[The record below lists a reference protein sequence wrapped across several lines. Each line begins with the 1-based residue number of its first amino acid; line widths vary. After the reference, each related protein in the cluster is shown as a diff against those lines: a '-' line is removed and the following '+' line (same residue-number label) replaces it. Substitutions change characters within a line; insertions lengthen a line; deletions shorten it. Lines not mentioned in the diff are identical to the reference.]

1 MEMLEFDPIMTAPS
15 SPATAARSSSSSL
28 SDTGDTA
35 FLKLESLL
43 APEGLQRKL
52 SMISEILMT
61 PKRSTDSGRSQPEE
75 QNSQGGAGRPQ
86 TLRSTLR

>member
-1 MEMLEFDPIMTAPS
+1 MELLEFDPILTAPS
-15 SPATAARSSSSSL
+15 SPATAARSIASSL
-28 SDTGDTA
+28 SDTGDTN

-43 APEGLQRKL
+43 TPEGLQRKL

-75 QNSQGGAGRPQ
+75 QNNQGSVGLPH
-86 TLRSTLR
+86 TLRSN